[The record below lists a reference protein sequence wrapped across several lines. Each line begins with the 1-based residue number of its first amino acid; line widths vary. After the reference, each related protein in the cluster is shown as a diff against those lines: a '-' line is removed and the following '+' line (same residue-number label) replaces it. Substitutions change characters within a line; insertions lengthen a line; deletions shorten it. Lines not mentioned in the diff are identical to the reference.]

1 MPVYN
6 FIDFNQFQAQII
18 TFAENLLM
26 PRPRQHRK
34 LNNQPKFKG
43 FKPIGI
49 PAEKTNN
56 IELLFDE
63 YEVIRLLDYE
73 NLSQSQAAKE
83 IGVSRPTL
91 TRIYQSARRKIA
103 TALTE
108 GLSISFVAS
117 PHAYFVKKFF
127 CHDCQSFFESEYE
140 DVSKECPFCHSK
152 NIFEIK
158 PEILHQSIGHQINQ
172 GLYFGPRRNRIGN
185 VGNCICS
192 QCGESYTHIPGI
204 PCMEMKCKK
213 CGAVLVREGASH
225 HKQIIEKKNDKKHL

>member
-1 MPVYN
+1 
-6 FIDFNQFQAQII
+6 
-18 TFAENLLM
+18 M

-73 NLSQSQAAKE
+73 NLSQTQAAKE

-108 GLSISFVAS
+108 GLSIYFVAS
-117 PHAYFVKKFF
+117 PHAYFVKKYF
-127 CHDCQSFFESEYE
+127 CHDCQSFFESEYK
-140 DVSKECPFCHSK
+140 DVPKECPFCHSK
-152 NIFEIK
+152 NIFEVK
-158 PEILHQSIGHQINQ
+158 PEIHHQNRGHHGQQGNR
-172 GLYFGPRRNRIGN
+172 GLYFGARNRMGN

-192 QCGESYTHIPGI
+192 QCGESYQHIPGV
-204 PCMEMKCKK
+204 PCMEMKCQK
-213 CGAVLVREGASH
+213 CGGVLVREGASH
-225 HKQIIEKKNDKKHL
+225 HKQIIEKKNNNDNNHL